1 MTFDDLRYVAAAMT
15 AAAVF
20 LAMVLLIIFWRAG
33 SHPGLRLSPGSGAGT
48 AGKRRP
54 LEAEE
59 TVLLPKT
66 MKNEAQNDATDDERT
81 G

>member
-33 SHPGLRLSPGSGAGT
+33 SRPGLGISPGSGAGT

-66 MKNEAQNDATDDERT
+66 MKNEAQNDATDDERA

>member
-33 SHPGLRLSPGSGAGT
+33 SRPGLGISTGSGAGM

-59 TVLLPKT
+59 TVLLPTK
-66 MKNEAQNDATDDERT
+66 MKNEAQNDATVYERT